1 MSPHHLTVSEI
12 RAKFLSYMKDKG
24 HAIIPSSSLV
34 PENDPTTLF
43 TGSGMQPMVP
53 YLLGQ
58 PHPLGTRIADS
69 QKCFRSQDI
78 EEVGDNRHTT
88 FFEMLGNWSFGDYF
102 KEEQITWM
110 FNFFV
115 KEYNLDLNNFYVSC
129 FTGNES
135 LGVPRDIFSAELW
148 QKLFK
153 EHGHTVGIGD
163 DPEKNGIRLLNGVT
177 EHIFYYSEK
186 KNWWSR
192 AGTPAKMPEGE
203 PGGPDTEMFYDFDPI
218 DSTGKY
224 VHDIHKNSKWT
235 DEICHPNCDCGRFM
249 EIGNNVFMQY
259 KKTANG
265 FEELPQMNVD
275 HGSGLER
282 WVAAIRND
290 ADMFNIDVFTKA
302 KNILEEISGVTY
314 VSDIA
319 VTYSDLKNPTFAY
332 RVILDHT
339 RAATF
344 LIGDGILP
352 GNKDQMYF
360 VRRLIRRA
368 VRYARNLGIHENF
381 MAKVAESFIEYYGET
396 YNNLEKGKELV
407 LNEIEKEEA
416 KFRKTLESGIKE
428 FDKIAHTDISGEDAF
443 NLLQSYGFPVELTEE
458 LAKEKGITIDKESF
472 EIKKKEHA
480 EQSRTAAEGKFKG
493 GLGGDGVMEVKYHTA
508 THMLHQALREV
519 LGDTVFQKGSNITPE
534 RLRFDFS
541 FDRKMTD
548 EEKKKV
554 EDIINARIAENL
566 PVIRE
571 EISMDEARARGAI
584 GLFGDKYGDVVSI
597 YRIGEG
603 KKRGDANLFSMEFC
617 GGPHVESTGELAVG
631 ARDTA
636 GSNQMNKE
644 SRGDLAVGG
653 IHPGDSS
660 RSDKKSSGAL
670 STFSIQKE
678 EAVSAGVRRIKAVLV

>member
-1 MSPHHLTVSEI
+1 MSQALTVNQI
-12 RAKFLSYMKDKG
+12 RSRFLSYMNEKG
-24 HAIIPSSSLV
+24 HAIVPSASLV

-43 TGSGMQPMVP
+43 TGSGMQPMMP

-58 PHPLGTRIADS
+58 KHPLGTRIADS

-88 FFEMLGNWSFGDYF
+88 FFEMLGNWSFGDYY
-102 KEEQITWM
+102 KEEQIMWM

-115 KEYNLDLNNFYVSC
+115 KEYNLDLNNFYISC
-129 FTGNES
+129 FAGNEA
-135 LGVPRDIFSAELW
+135 LGVPRDTFSAELW
-148 QKLFK
+148 QKLYK
-153 EHGHTVGIGD
+153 EHGHTVAIGNE
-163 DPEKNGIRLLNGVT
+163 PEKDGIRIVEGIT
-177 EHIFYYSEK
+177 DHIFYYSEK

-192 AGTPAKMPEGE
+192 AGMPAKMPEGE
-203 PGGPDTEMFYDFDPI
+203 PGGPDTEMFYDFDPV
-218 DSTGKY
+218 GKDGKH
-224 VHDIHKNSKWT
+224 VHDVHKKSKYAE
-235 DEICHPNCDCGRFM
+235 DICHPNCDCGRFM

-290 ADMFNIDVFTKA
+290 ADMFNIDVFDNA
-302 KNILEEISGVTY
+302 KKILESISGEPY

-319 VTYSDLKNPTFAY
+319 ITYTDLKNPTFAY

-339 RAATF
+339 RAAVF
-344 LIGDGILP
+344 LIADGVVP

-381 MAKVAESFIEYYGET
+381 MAKVASSFIDYYGST
-396 YNNLEKGKELV
+396 YDNLVTGKETILSK
-407 LNEIEKEEA
+407 IEKEEA
-416 KFRKTLESGIKE
+416 KFRKTLEGGMKE
-428 FDKIAHTDISGEDAF
+428 FEKISQANISGESAF

-458 LAKEKGITIDKESF
+458 LAKEKGLALDKESF
-472 EIKKKEHA
+472 ESYKKQHA

-493 GLGGDGVMEVKYHTA
+493 GLGGDGVLEVKYHTA

-519 LGDTVFQKGSNITPE
+519 LGDTVYQKGSNITPE

-554 EDIINARIAENL
+554 EDVVNTRISKAL

-571 EISMDEARARGAI
+571 EVSMDEARARGAI
-584 GLFGDKYGDVVSI
+584 GLFGEKYGDTVSI

-603 KKRGDANLFSMEFC
+603 KTRGDAHLFSMEFC
-617 GGPHVESTGELAVG
+617 GGPHVENTSVLG
-631 ARDTA
+631 
-636 GSNQMNKE
+636 
-644 SRGDLAVGG
+644 
-653 IHPGDSS
+653 
-660 RSDKKSSGAL
+660 
-670 STFSIQKE
+670 TFSIQKE
-678 EAVSAGVRRIKAVLV
+678 EAVSAGVRRIKAVLK

>member
-1 MSPHHLTVSEI
+1 MNTPLTVSEI
-12 RAKFLSYMKDKG
+12 RSKFLSYMKEKG
-24 HAIIPSSSLV
+24 HAVVPSASLV

-43 TGSGMQPMVP
+43 TGSGMQPMMP

-58 PHPLGTRIADS
+58 KHPLGTRIADS

-88 FFEMLGNWSFGDYF
+88 FFEMLGNWSFGDYY

-110 FNFFV
+110 FHFFV
-115 KEYNLDLNNFYVSC
+115 KEYNLDLNNFYISC
-129 FTGNES
+129 FAGNEA
-135 LGVPRDIFSAELW
+135 LGVPRDTFSAELW

-153 EHGHTVGIGD
+153 ERGLTVAIGGEPERDGIRTV
-163 DPEKNGIRLLNGVT
+163 NGIT
-177 EHIFYYSEK
+177 DHIFYYSEK

-192 AGTPAKMPEGE
+192 AGVPAKMPEGE

-218 DSTGKY
+218 DASGNHI
-224 VHDIHKNSKWT
+224 HDIHKKSKYRE
-235 DEICHPNCDCGRFM
+235 DVCHPNCDCGRFM

-259 KKTANG
+259 KKTVNG

-290 ADMFNIDVFTKA
+290 ADMFNIDVFGDA
-302 KNILEEISGVTY
+302 KKILHAISGKEY

-319 VTYSDLKNPTFAY
+319 VTFTDLKDPTFAY

-339 RAATF
+339 RAAVF
-344 LIGDGILP
+344 LIGDGIVP

-381 MAKVAESFIEYYGET
+381 MVRVANTFIDYYGDT
-396 YNNLEKGKELV
+396 YENLRTRKEVILS
-407 LNEIEKEEA
+407 EIEKEEA
-416 KFRKTLESGIKE
+416 KFRKTLEGGMKE
-428 FDKIAHTDISGEDAF
+428 FEKVAKGSVSGEDAF
-443 NLLQSYGFPVELTEE
+443 NLLQSYGFPIELTED
-458 LAKEKGITIDKESF
+458 LAKEKGITVDKGTF
-472 EIKKKEHA
+472 EKLKKEHS
-480 EQSRTAAEGKFKG
+480 ENSRTASEGKFKG
-493 GLGGDGVMEVKYHTA
+493 GLGGDGEMEVKYHTA

-519 LGDTVFQKGSNITPE
+519 LGETVYQKGSNITPE

-554 EDIINARIAENL
+554 EDIVNARIKEAL

-571 EISMDEARARGAI
+571 EVSMDEARARGAI
-584 GLFGDKYGDVVSI
+584 GLFGEKYGDTVSI

-603 KKRGDANLFSMEFC
+603 KTRGDNNLFSMEFC
-617 GGPHVESTGELAVG
+617 GGPHVENTSVLG
-631 ARDTA
+631 
-636 GSNQMNKE
+636 
-644 SRGDLAVGG
+644 
-653 IHPGDSS
+653 
-660 RSDKKSSGAL
+660 
-670 STFSIQKE
+670 TFSIQKE
-678 EAVSAGVRRIKAVLV
+678 EAVSVGVRRIKAILS

>member
-1 MSPHHLTVSEI
+1 MKVNEI
-12 RAKFLSYMKDKG
+12 RTQFLAYMQTKG
-24 HAIIPSSSLV
+24 HVVVPSASLV

-43 TGSGMQPMVP
+43 TGSGMQPIMP

-58 PHPLGTRIADS
+58 KHPLGTRIADS

-88 FFEMLGNWSFGDYF
+88 FFEMLGNWSFGDYY

-110 FNFFV
+110 FTFFV
-115 KEYNLDLNNFYVSC
+115 KEYNLNLNNFYVSC
-129 FTGNES
+129 FAGNDS
-135 LGVPRDIFSAELW
+135 LGVPRDTFSAELW

-153 EHGHTVGIGD
+153 EHSHTVAIGD
-163 DPEKNGIRLLNGVT
+163 EPERDGIRTVSGVT
-177 EHIFYYSEK
+177 DHIFYYSEK

-192 AGTPAKMPEGE
+192 AGVPAKMPEGE

-218 DSTGKY
+218 DSDGNH
-224 VHDIHKNSKWT
+224 VHDIHAKSKYKA
-235 DEICHPNCDCGRFM
+235 EICHPNCDCGRFM

-290 ADMFNIDVFTKA
+290 ADMFNIDVFHDA
-302 KNILEEISGVTY
+302 KKLLETISGVPY

-319 VTYSDLKNPTFAY
+319 ITYTDLKDQTFAY

-339 RAATF
+339 RAAVF
-344 LIGDGILP
+344 LIGDGIVP

-381 MAKVAESFIEYYGET
+381 MARTASTFIDYYGEV
-396 YNNLEKGKELV
+396 YENLKTSKELI
-407 LNEIEKEEA
+407 LSEIEKEEA
-416 KFRKTLESGIKE
+416 KFRKTLESGMKE
-428 FDKIAHTDISGEDAF
+428 FEKVARGSISGVGAF
-443 NLLQSYGFPVELTEE
+443 NLLQSYGFPIELTEE
-458 LAKEKGITIDKESF
+458 LAKERDIVVDMEGFLSA
-472 EIKKKEHA
+472 KKAHA
-480 EQSRTAAEGKFKG
+480 DSSRTAAEGKFKG
-493 GLGGDGVMEVKYHTA
+493 GLGGDGEMEVKYHTA

-519 LGDTVFQKGSNITPE
+519 LGDSVVQKGSNITPE

-541 FDRKMTD
+541 FERKMSD
-548 EEKKKV
+548 EEKKRV
-554 EDIINARIAENL
+554 EDIINTRIKEAL

-571 EISMDEARARGAI
+571 EVSMAEARERGAI
-584 GLFGDKYGDVVSI
+584 GLFGDKYGDTVSI
-597 YRIGEG
+597 YRIGNG
-603 KKRGDANLFSMEFC
+603 KTRGDADLFSMEFC
-617 GGPHVESTGELAVG
+617 GGPHIENT
-631 ARDTA
+631 RD
-636 GSNQMNKE
+636 
-644 SRGDLAVGG
+644 
-653 IHPGDSS
+653 
-660 RSDKKSSGAL
+660 L
-670 STFSIQKE
+670 SVTRMPDGTLLEDVFKIVKE
-678 EAVSAGVRRIKAVLV
+678 EAVSAGVRRIKAVLQ